1 MNCRRAREFLSD
13 YVESSLAPPLVREL
27 ELHLDS
33 CHDCSG
39 LASAMGEV
47 LEALA
52 SIRSSEP
59 PSNLSELVL
68 ERSRPWLQRARES
81 ADADELLSS
90 TPFHRYAPWLA
101 AAAVLAVVLVWRPPD
116 FLSGMTRK
124 VSQAAYQTYSFGVRT
139 YEQTERWVEE
149 LNVLRM
155 TVGVAFE
162 DRIDR
167 LNERLRDLEEVRRR
181 SDDGD
186 DSSRS
191 GLPFRSEVASSE
203 QYETRSLS

>member
-1 MNCRRAREFLSD
+1 MR
-13 YVESSLAPPLVREL
+13 
-27 ELHLDS
+27 
-33 CHDCSG
+33 
-39 LASAMGEV
+39 EV

-52 SIRSSEP
+52 SIRSTEP
-59 PSNLSELVL
+59 PSNLAELVL
-68 ERSRPWLQRARES
+68 ERSRPVLRAARES
-81 ADADELLSS
+81 ADANELLSA
-90 TPFHRYAPWLA
+90 TAFHRYAPWLA

-116 FLSGMTRK
+116 FLSGMTRR
-124 VSQAAYQTYSFGVRT
+124 VSQVAYQTYSFGVRT

-203 QYETRSLS
+203 IFETRSLS